1 MDARHDE
8 LALSLVAEA
17 CLAVEHARLD
27 DEDALNRLEWLR
39 AELQSIA
46 YCCGD
51 EPAREALLAVEL
63 IEAVLDGVPARVA
76 LAS

>member
-1 MDARHDE
+1 MDGRHDD
-8 LALSLVAEA
+8 LALTLVAEA
-17 CLAVEHARLD
+17 CLAVEGAQLD
-27 DEDALNRLEWLR
+27 DEDVLNRLEWLR

-51 EPAREALLAVEL
+51 ESAREALLAIEL
-63 IEAVLDGVPARVA
+63 IEAVLDASPALVA

>member
-17 CLAVEHARLD
+17 CLTVERARLD
-27 DEDALNRLEWLR
+27 DEDVLNRLEWLR
-39 AELQSIA
+39 AELQSVA

-51 EPAREALLAVEL
+51 ESAREALLAVEL
-63 IEAVLDGVPARVA
+63 IEAVLDATPVRVA